1 MHAHA
6 VTYSPHWL
14 SMPVLTQEPHTA
26 SQLACVKCLAH
37 LSLPV
42 DDQDA
47 YTRTVV
53 IYNCMLYAVTVL
65 VNETLTFDDWRCE
78 LSCTTV
84 SRNNFFTGKVTS
96 VTA

>member
-1 MHAHA
+1 MYAFVCACVCVCVCARACVRACVRAVRGMHAHA

-14 SMPVLTQEPHTA
+14 SMPVLTQEPHTV

-53 IYNCMLYAVTVL
+53 IYAVCSYST
-65 VNETLTFDDWRCE
+65 RQ
-78 LSCTTV
+78 
-84 SRNNFFTGKVTS
+84 
-96 VTA
+96 